1 VACTINEPNVVAVMG
16 YFQGEYPPGVKDDF
30 GRYAAVNE
38 AMVRPT
44 AWRSRSCAPVRGT
57 SRSA

>member
-1 VACTINEPNVVAVMG
+1 MG

-38 AMVRPT
+38 AMVR
-44 AWRSRSCAPVRGT
+44 AHRLAVDACAPAPGT
-57 SRSA
+57 SRSG